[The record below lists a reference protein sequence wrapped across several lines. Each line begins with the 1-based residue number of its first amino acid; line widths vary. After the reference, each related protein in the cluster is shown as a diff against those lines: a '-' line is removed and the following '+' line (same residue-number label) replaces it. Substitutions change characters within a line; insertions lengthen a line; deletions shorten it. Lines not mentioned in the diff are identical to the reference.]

1 MSAGNLPV
9 VHVIR
14 EALEC
19 VLAPEVAAAVFFESL
34 NGPDGV
40 PETKEEVALM
50 VRGPLYASLVERVG
64 TDEANVVVERILVTL
79 EPMPSAGLSR
89 KSREEDATRAVPTHR
104 RPVKVRV
111 VAGGPGF
118 ATRLRYV
125 LGPTRIE
132 VEHATDPAQIAS
144 EAPPAPSIVIVDA
157 TDFPP
162 QDPVAIVRA
171 LEALPPATTRV
182 LWASELPFGQ
192 RCREAFFEGS
202 GEVVALARGEG
213 IEPLLDL
220 IRSRRDSS

>member
-1 MSAGNLPV
+1 MAAANLPV

-40 PETKEEVALM
+40 PETKDEVGLM

-64 TDEANVVVERILVTL
+64 PDEANAVVQRILLTL
-79 EPMPSAGLSR
+79 EPMQSAGAPR
-89 KSREEDATRAVPTHR
+89 KSREDDATRAVPTHNH
-104 RPVKVRV
+104 PVKVRV
-111 VAGGPGF
+111 VASGAGF

-132 VEHATDPAQIAS
+132 VEATVDPSALVGEAQA
-144 EAPPAPSIVIVDA
+144 AAMVIVDA

-162 QDPVAIVRA
+162 QDPQAIVRA
-171 LEALPPATTRV
+171 LDALPATTTRV

-192 RCREAFFEGS
+192 RCREAFFDAS
-202 GEVVALARGEG
+202 KDVVALSRAEG

-220 IRSRRDSS
+220 IRSRRED

>member
-1 MSAGNLPV
+1 MAAGNLPV

-40 PETKEEVALM
+40 PETKDEVMLM

-64 TDEANVVVERILVTL
+64 PDEANAVVQRILITL
-79 EPMPSAGLSR
+79 EPMQSGSAPR
-89 KSREEDATRAVPTHR
+89 KSREDDATRAVPTHK

-111 VAGGPGF
+111 IAGGPGF

-132 VEHATDPAQIAS
+132 VASSADPDALVR
-144 EAPPAPSIVIVDA
+144 EAPPAPSIIIVDA

-162 QDPVAIVRA
+162 HGPDAIVRA
-171 LEALPPATTRV
+171 LDGLPPTTTRV

-192 RCREAFFEGS
+192 RCREAFLEAA
-202 GEVVALARGEG
+202 EEIVALTRAEG

-220 IRSRRDSS
+220 IRSRKDSS

>member
-64 TDEANVVVERILVTL
+64 ADEANAVVERILMTL
-79 EPMPSAGLSR
+79 EPMPSAGLLR

-132 VEHATDPAQIAS
+132 VEHATDPALIAS
-144 EAPPAPSIVIVDA
+144 EAPPAPAIVIVDA

-192 RCREAFFEGS
+192 RCREAFFGGS